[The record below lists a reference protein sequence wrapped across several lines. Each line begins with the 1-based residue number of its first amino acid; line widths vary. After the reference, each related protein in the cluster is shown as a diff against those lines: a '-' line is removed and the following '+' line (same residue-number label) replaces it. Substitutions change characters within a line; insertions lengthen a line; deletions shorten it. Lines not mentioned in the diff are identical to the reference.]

1 MKAIDYLKYLKGGY
15 FKKKILLIAIVLGM
29 TTVLVQCDLVYHS
42 QRWPE
47 NERKTEDRMFSL
59 QQTIG
64 NGLGSG
70 ELTHNEAQT
79 FLIKLDNL
87 RRDYTV
93 LRERKTTQ
101 KEWDPIITKLDEL
114 EGEIKKVRAYPSRI
128 DETQFSDRM
137 FLLQQTIGN
146 GLGSGELTPNES
158 QAFMTK
164 LDNLRRDYTVLRER
178 KTTQKEW
185 DPLIATLNE
194 LEEEV
199 KKVRAYPSRIDETRL
214 EDWMIVLQRKIDDG
228 MLIGRLPRVRGREF
242 QLRLDEVRREFLQ
255 RIKDQPLTSDE
266 KGEISG
272 RLDTL
277 ESDIN
282 NFW

>member
-1 MKAIDYLKYLKGGY
+1 MKAIDFLEGGF

-29 TTVLVQCDLVYHS
+29 MTVLVQCASVS

-47 NERKTEDRMFSL
+47 NERKTEDRMFLL

-70 ELTHNEAQT
+70 ELTPNEAQA

-101 KEWDPIITKLDEL
+101 KEWEPLIATLYEL
-114 EGEIKKVRAYPSRI
+114 EGEVKKVRAYPSRI

-158 QAFMTK
+158 QAFMAK

-178 KTTQKEW
+178 KTTQK
-185 DPLIATLNE
+185 
-194 LEEEV
+194 
-199 KKVRAYPSRIDETRL
+199 
-214 EDWMIVLQRKIDDG
+214 G
-228 MLIGRLPRVRGREF
+228 
-242 QLRLDEVRREFLQ
+242 
-255 RIKDQPLTSDE
+255 
-266 KGEISG
+266 
-272 RLDTL
+272 
-277 ESDIN
+277 
-282 NFW
+282 

>member
-1 MKAIDYLKYLKGGY
+1 
-15 FKKKILLIAIVLGM
+15 
-29 TTVLVQCDLVYHS
+29 
-42 QRWPE
+42 
-47 NERKTEDRMFSL
+47 
-59 QQTIG
+59 
-64 NGLGSG
+64 
-70 ELTHNEAQT
+70 
-79 FLIKLDNL
+79 
-87 RRDYTV
+87 
-93 LRERKTTQ
+93 
-101 KEWDPIITKLDEL
+101 
-114 EGEIKKVRAYPSRI
+114 
-128 DETQFSDRM
+128 
-137 FLLQQTIGN
+137 
-146 GLGSGELTPNES
+146 LGSGELTPNES
-158 QAFMTK
+158 QAFLTK

>member
-101 KEWDPIITKLDEL
+101 KEWDP
-114 EGEIKKVRAYPSRI
+114 
-128 DETQFSDRM
+128 
-137 FLLQQTIGN
+137 
-146 GLGSGELTPNES
+146 
-158 QAFMTK
+158 
-164 LDNLRRDYTVLRER
+164 
-178 KTTQKEW
+178 
-185 DPLIATLNE
+185 LIATLNE
-194 LEEEV
+194 LEGEV

-228 MLIGRLPRVRGREF
+228 MLIGRLPRVRGRDF

-255 RIKDQPLTSDE
+255 RIKGQPLTSDE

>member
-1 MKAIDYLKYLKGGY
+1 
-15 FKKKILLIAIVLGM
+15 
-29 TTVLVQCDLVYHS
+29 
-42 QRWPE
+42 
-47 NERKTEDRMFSL
+47 MFLL

-101 KEWDPIITKLDEL
+101 KEWE
-114 EGEIKKVRAYPSRI
+114 
-128 DETQFSDRM
+128 
-137 FLLQQTIGN
+137 
-146 GLGSGELTPNES
+146 
-158 QAFMTK
+158 
-164 LDNLRRDYTVLRER
+164 
-178 KTTQKEW
+178 
-185 DPLIATLNE
+185 PLIATLDV
-194 LEEEV
+194 LEGEV

-228 MLIGRLPRVRGREF
+228 MLIGRLPRVRGRDF

-255 RIKDQPLTSDE
+255 RIKDRPITSDE

>member
-1 MKAIDYLKYLKGGY
+1 MKVIDFLQVRY
-15 FKKKILLIAIVLGM
+15 FKKKMLLLVIVLGM
-29 TTVLVQCDLVYHS
+29 MTVLVQCASVS

-47 NERKTEDRMFSL
+47 NERRTE
-59 QQTIG
+59 
-64 NGLGSG
+64 
-70 ELTHNEAQT
+70 
-79 FLIKLDNL
+79 
-87 RRDYTV
+87 
-93 LRERKTTQ
+93 
-101 KEWDPIITKLDEL
+101 
-114 EGEIKKVRAYPSRI
+114 
-128 DETQFSDRM
+128 DRM

-194 LEEEV
+194 LEGEV

-228 MLIGRLPRVRGREF
+228 MLIGRLPRVRGRDF

-255 RIKDQPLTSDE
+255 RIKGQPLTSDE